1 MQETFQRAVT
11 SGARRIFLLE
21 DKVIFLCEFKAQF
34 WQLLANVRCADHLFT
49 EHQGGVLLLG
59 AQEVTPDGLEHI
71 ESDRSQAFAEY
82 DHDVKAA
89 LCYNVNSK
97 TKGSFAGVYHRSTFG
112 EILSWLE
119 AVLHRP
125 DIELP
130 PFHDV
135 FSALSDKGYV

>member
-125 DIELP
+125 DNELP
-130 PFHDV
+130 PFHD
-135 FSALSDKGYV
+135 A